1 MADKEPTK
9 PDTSPTTPEEEARS
23 TALVQ
28 GMRNHGLMD
37 LEGAAGPEAAA
48 PTEEDEDQIKVQ
60 QTVEIKDAGPCRKHV
75 KVTIDRGEIDRQ
87 FDRRFTKLVFSEQP
101 TVRGF
106 RPGKVP
112 RKMIERQYYD
122 SVADDLKSQVL
133 MASLEKLAEEQTI
146 APLSPP
152 EFDPTLLNIPKE
164 GPFVYEFDIEV
175 RPEFDLPDYKSL
187 KLRRPVHTYTPAEV
201 ETEKKRLLDRYGQV
215 VPKEPPVAE
224 LFDTITADVVIAFRG
239 QNVNKLEEV
248 QVKVEPQLAL
258 SDGVAGDF
266 GAKMAG
272 AKPGDVRTV
281 DITLSQETT
290 NEFLRGQTVQATF
303 TVKDVKTTRPPEL
316 TQDFLE
322 TFFGVSTPDALTEL
336 VQALLER
343 RLEYTQRQSARQ
355 QVLDQIAAASA
366 WELPQEMLRKQA
378 RKTLARKTM
387 EMKNAGMSDEQ
398 IEGRRRLL
406 AQDAMKSTE
415 AALKE
420 HFVLQK
426 VAEVEKIEIEEDDI
440 DAEIDRIAEQSGESF
455 RKVKARLE
463 KEDLME
469 AVAADLL
476 ERKALDLIL
485 ANATYED
492 YELKSEEQTGEV
504 ATVAVQAAPEQEP
517 PPPAGAESGEPKTS

>member
-1 MADKEPTK
+1 MADEDTK
-9 PDTSPTTPEEEARS
+9 PDTATPPDESNSA
-23 TALVQ
+23 ALLE
-28 GMRNHGLMD
+28 GMMSAGLMD
-37 LEGAAGPEAAA
+37 PAAMQTA
-48 PTEEDEDQIKVQ
+48 PDADDEDKEAIRLQ
-60 QTVEIKDAGPCRKHV
+60 QAVEIKDSGPCRKHV

-87 FDRRFTKLVFSEQP
+87 FDLRFTKLVRSDQP

-122 SVADDLKSQVL
+122 SVADELKSQLL
-133 MASLEKLAEEQTI
+133 MASLEKLADDQTI

-175 RPEFDLPDYKSL
+175 RPEFELPDYKNMTI
-187 KLRRPVHTYTPAEV
+187 RRPTHTYTPAEV
-201 ETEKKRLLDRYGQV
+201 EAEKTRILGRYGQV
-215 VPKEPPVAE
+215 VPKEPPVVA
-224 LFDTITADVVIAFRG
+224 LFDTIAADVVISFQGREI
-239 QNVNKLEEV
+239 NKLAEV
-248 QVKVEPQLAL
+248 RVKVEPQLAL
-258 SDGVAGDF
+258 SDGVCADF
-266 GAKMAG
+266 GARMVG
-272 AKPGDVRTV
+272 ATPGDVRQV
-281 DITLSQETT
+281 DITLSQET
-290 NEFLRGQTVQATF
+290 NDEFLRGQKVQATF
-303 TVKDVKTTRPPEL
+303 AVKDVKTTRPPEL

-322 TFFGVSTPDALTEL
+322 NTFAVSTPDALTEL
-336 VQALLER
+336 VQAVLER
-343 RLEYTQRQSARQ
+343 RLEYTQRQEARK
-355 QVLDQIAAASA
+355 QVLDRITASAA
-366 WELPQEMLRKQA
+366 WELPQDMLRKQA

-387 EMKNAGMSDEQ
+387 EMKNAGMSEEQ
-398 IEGRRRLL
+398 IEGRRRIL

-426 VAEVEKIEIEEDDI
+426 IAEVEKIEIEEEDI

-485 ANATYED
+485 AGATYED
-492 YELKSEEQTGEV
+492 YDLKPADQAGEV
-504 ATVAVQAAPEQEP
+504 ATVTAQVAPEP
-517 PPPAGAESGEPKTS
+517 TAPPAPAEGGAAHAS